1 MKVKGYQLN
10 IIPMKQVSL
19 KEVND
24 RLWNKEGF
32 RFEESNEC
40 QSDLNPITGKEVYY
54 YRVLQ
59 VSVEELGIDRHVINS
74 WDIKQSIID
83 NAFLVLEQGERLAPT
98 YEELRFNIQNW
109 G

>member
-1 MKVKGYQLN
+1 
-10 IIPMKQVSL
+10 MKQISL

-24 RLWNKEGF
+24 RLWNEKDF
-32 RFEESNEC
+32 CFEQSNES

-59 VSVEELGIDRHVINS
+59 VSVEELGIDRHAINS

-83 NAFLVLEQGERLAPT
+83 NAFLVLQQGERLAPS
-98 YEELRFNIQNW
+98 YEERRYW